1 MVTIWRWQ
9 LGGWQPGSSV
19 LTAQLLEAL
28 ARPGCPLCRVE
39 GVTTR
44 HHLEAML
51 DERVTLPDA
60 HHELLASRGFCHE
73 HTWTLPAAALAAQS
87 SRGVALLY
95 APVLTDLLR
104 HWIAPAARRHWFV
117 AEQPCP
123 LCRILVGTAPA
134 YRAELAYLLRRR
146 PDDAPARTLCLPHLH
161 AMTPLVDQAT
171 AARLFDLARRGRTTG
186 DAGERL
192 ALIVGPPPAH
202 ALPAAPRC
210 PVCAAAL
217 RAARG
222 VPERSGFCR
231 VHAWDRF
238 AATLLDLDAT
248 QAAATTAACPACQAT
263 EVAVETALRERQP
276 AHRLC
281 LTHLV
286 AAFEQPWLEPTIA
299 FWSLVQLQRDLTRYI
314 DGGKATFRG
323 TLTAD
328 EQRAWQSALERF
340 GGEIPGGGITPP
352 ADRPLTLWQRWW
364 SRREPVA
371 V

>member
-1 MVTIWRWQ
+1 MVTIWRWP

-73 HTWTLPAAALAAQS
+73 HTWALPAAALAAQS
-87 SRGVALLY
+87 SRGIALLY

-104 HWIAPAARRHWFV
+104 HWLAPTERRRWFV

-134 YRAELAYLLRRR
+134 YRAELAFLLRRR
-146 PDDAPARTLCLPHLH
+146 AAEAPTRALCQPHLR
-161 AMTPLVDQAT
+161 AMTPLVDSAT
-171 AARLFDLARRGRTTG
+171 ADRLAAVAGRGRALG
-186 DAGERL
+186 GARERL
-192 ALIVGPPPAH
+192 ALIVGPAPVHP
-202 ALPAAPRC
+202 LPAAPRC
-210 PVCAAAL
+210 LVCAAAL
-217 RAARG
+217 RAARE
-222 VPERSGFCR
+222 VPERSGLCR
-231 VHAWDRF
+231 AHAWDRF
-238 AATLLDLDAT
+238 AEERIDLDAT
-248 QAAATTAACPACQAT
+248 AGVIGIDECPACRVAT
-263 EVAVETALRERQP
+263 AATRAALARRQP
-276 AHRLC
+276 THRLC
-281 LTHLV
+281 LGHLV
-286 AAFEQPWLEPTIA
+286 QGFEQPWLEPTIA

-314 DGGKATFRG
+314 DGGKVTFCG
-323 TLTAD
+323 TLTPD
-328 EQRAWQSALERF
+328 EQRAWQSVLERF

-352 ADRPLTLWQRWW
+352 ADRPPTLWQRW
-364 SRREPVA
+364 RLRHEPVA